1 MLSNQIEQS
10 ATGLFQAL
18 SDGQLV
24 WVNVFAEPFF
34 NVNGQIIKVS
44 PETGDREEV
53 CSANEF
59 DPAFLDDYWTG
70 ASLKKQWEGAHGHL
84 NEGLFLVPSI
94 PFVLGGEFSPD
105 NLSVMSIETAAAYY
119 ANIREQIAGVPDGSF
134 IEVEVIG

>member
-1 MLSNQIEQS
+1 MLSNQIEQL

-94 PFVLGGEFSPD
+94 PSVLGGEFSPD